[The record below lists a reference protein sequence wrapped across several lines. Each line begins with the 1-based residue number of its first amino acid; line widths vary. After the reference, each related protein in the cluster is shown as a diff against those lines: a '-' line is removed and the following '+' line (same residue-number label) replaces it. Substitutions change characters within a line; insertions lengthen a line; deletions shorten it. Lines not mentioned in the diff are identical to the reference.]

1 MTDYHTVIAQAVESL
16 DPNTSRTRQVLYER
30 ARTALVT
37 HLRAIHPPL
46 SESAIAKERL
56 SLESAIREVEAD
68 IASETE
74 PRESKPLRENRSVHS
89 GRGYALQ
96 SNFENR
102 GISAAVAIKP
112 STPLAMVG
120 CSSSLGFC
128 HGKDLPCR
136 PSGQIA
142 AHGKPVPLGMW
153 CIWMISLPPAIGP

>member
-1 MTDYHTVIAQAVESL
+1 MSLTLTIANAAAM
-16 DPNTSRTRQVLYER
+16 RR

-120 CSSSLGFC
+120 CSAIERHQKVSGSGSHTRALRGIAINASSQILGDYTDSRGNERTLSTASSSC
-128 HGKDLPCR
+128 P
-136 PSGQIA
+136 
-142 AHGKPVPLGMW
+142 
-153 CIWMISLPPAIGP
+153 